1 MLVHKFCV
9 PPPAIQNKKP
19 TSGAKKI
26 YSTKLKMFF
35 FHSSKI
41 EGPNYKNRCVVF
53 CLSKH

>member
-35 FHSSKI
+35 FHSLKI